1 MGWRKVEEEA
11 MEDVLDD
18 TLDQAQEE
26 EGVEDALDHTVKQAP
41 KEELYTVPQPNPK

>member
-1 MGWRKVEEEA
+1 

-41 KEELYTVPQPNPK
+41 KEELYRLPQPNPK